1 MHVDRLLRVSTFI
14 ATQFH
19 RTIRKVTEM
28 ATKKTA
34 SKKTAPKKAKG
45 GFDPSKYICNVQPSK
60 DTEHDWSYAT
70 SVTAGALTA
79 VAAPP
84 PAVDLR
90 QPWWTISD
98 QENTGSCVGWAAADG
113 VGRYQMER
121 AGKIAETQ
129 SLSARFIWMASKE
142 TDSFTTRPESFV
154 EGSGTTLKAA
164 MDVARRYGFALAEDL
179 PFHIQT
185 NMYLGDEDAFFAR
198 CAMRKISAYFNLQKN
213 LGNWKMWL
221 ATKGPLLVGL
231 SVDSGWD
238 NATAN
243 GGVVNTFDPGSV
255 RGGHA
260 VTVVGYLADGKFI
273 VRNSWGT
280 NWGDQGFA
288 YVSPSYINAGFFNE
302 SYGVTI

>member
-1 MHVDRLLRVSTFI
+1 
-14 ATQFH
+14 
-19 RTIRKVTEM
+19 M
-28 ATKKTA
+28 AIKKA
-34 SKKTAPKKAKG
+34 APKKAAAKKAKA

-60 DTEHDWSYAT
+60 DTEQDWSYAT
-70 SVTAGALTA
+70 SVSSGALTA

-84 PAVDLR
+84 PQVDLR

-98 QENTGSCVGWAAADG
+98 QESTGSCVGWATADG

-121 AGKIAETQ
+121 AGKLSKTR

-142 TDSFTTRPESFV
+142 TDAFTSRPESFV
-154 EGSGTTLKAA
+154 EGAGTTLKAA
-164 MDVARRYGFALAEDL
+164 VDVARRYGFALADDL

-185 NMYLGDEDAFFAR
+185 NMYLGDEDAFFAS
-198 CAMRKISAYFNLQKN
+198 CAMRKVSAYFNLQKN
-213 LGNWKMWL
+213 LVNWKVWL

-243 GGVVNTFDPGSV
+243 GGLVDTFDATTV

-260 VTVVGYLADGKFI
+260 VTVVGYRTDGRFI

-280 NWGDQGFA
+280 NWGDGGFA

-302 SYGVTI
+302 AYGVTV

>member
-1 MHVDRLLRVSTFI
+1 
-14 ATQFH
+14 
-19 RTIRKVTEM
+19 M

-34 SKKTAPKKAKG
+34 SKKAAPKAKG

-60 DTEHDWSYAT
+60 DTEQDWSYAT
-70 SVTAGALTA
+70 SVTAGVLTA

-213 LGNWKMWL
+213 LGNWKTWL

-260 VTVVGYLADGKFI
+260 VTVVGYRADGKFI